1 MVLGRGGCRWLL
13 FGWFFV
19 LGTLALE
26 QPVLAHSA
34 PLATQGC
41 QGTACD
47 TPDLEEV
54 RRGRV
59 KTKRENIS
67 EDRGGSPVLAVIL
80 GMFTGVG
87 AMCGTQLA
95 LGVLSWLP
103 LVGWVVGL
111 AGPCIVGTVGA
122 LAAYAVVSKITRRR
136 TPVLPAVGAAV
147 ASVCGGTLLNL
158 LFGAAAYG
166 CLGLGYVALLGGDS
180 VGVAVGFC
188 AMGLGGCLGC
198 LGCLSSLG
206 GYGLGGLL
214 SSLVGVT
221 MGRPLGADEQGL
233 YWDMVEVPPGDGGDD
248 DRPRRRSNKAKRQYD
263 HDDED
268 DDEDDE

>member
-1 MVLGRGGCRWLL
+1 MWGCRSLM
-13 FGWFFV
+13 FAWFFV

-26 QPVLAHSA
+26 SPARA
-34 PLATQGC
+34 ERTPLVTQGC
-41 QGTACD
+41 QGAACD

-67 EDRGGSPVLAVIL
+67 EDTGGSPVLAVIL

-95 LGVLSWLP
+95 LAVLSWLP

-111 AGPCIVGTVGA
+111 TGPCIVGTVGG

-158 LFGAAAYG
+158 LFGCAGYG
-166 CLGLGYVALLGGDS
+166 CVGLGYTMALYGGGS
-180 VGVAVGFC
+180 VGLALGFC
-188 AMGLGGCLGC
+188 AISLGGCLGC
-198 LGCLSSLG
+198 IGCLSGLS

-233 YWDMVEVPPGDGGDD
+233 YWDMVEVPPGDEGDD
-248 DRPRRRSNKAKRQYD
+248 DRPRRRSNKAKRDYD
-263 HDDED
+263 A
-268 DDEDDE
+268 DDEDDEDDE

>member
-1 MVLGRGGCRWLL
+1 M
-13 FGWFFV
+13 
-19 LGTLALE
+19 
-26 QPVLAHSA
+26 
-34 PLATQGC
+34 
-41 QGTACD
+41 
-47 TPDLEEV
+47 
-54 RRGRV
+54 
-59 KTKRENIS
+59 
-67 EDRGGSPVLAVIL
+67 
-80 GMFTGVG
+80 
-87 AMCGTQLA
+87 
-95 LGVLSWLP
+95 
-103 LVGWVVGL
+103 
-111 AGPCIVGTVGA
+111 
-122 LAAYAVVSKITRRR
+122 
-136 TPVLPAVGAAV
+136 LPAVGAAV

-248 DRPRRRSNKAKRQYD
+248 DRPRRRSNKAKRKYD
-263 HDDED
+263 S
-268 DDEDDE
+268 DDEDDEDDE